1 MKVCFL
7 VGTLGRGGAE
17 KQLVY
22 MLRALREAGIA
33 VRILCLTRGESYEA
47 EIENSGVKVEWIGEA
62 KNQVARLWNIIANLR
77 REPADIVQSSHFY
90 TNIYA
95 GIAGKFLK
103 IPGIGAIR
111 SDLIYELKSHRFT
124 GNWQI
129 SLPQFLITNSAL
141 ARERTIERGVL
152 PEKIECVRNVVE
164 TGQKSEIT
172 ETENQSLNILFVG
185 RLDKNKRPE
194 RFVKLASVLT
204 KIFPGVPLQF
214 QIAGDGELRSELEN
228 LATELN
234 LSPGKLKFLGICN
247 RMSEI
252 YRKAD
257 VLIST
262 SEREGSPNA
271 VLEAMAY
278 GLPVIAS
285 NVGGTSEILSDQSGI
300 LVAPDD
306 EKALV
311 NAAAELICNRE
322 LRQQLGCAGKKYV
335 AQNHSL
341 GYLQKHLTAIYEK
354 LVRSN

>member
-22 MLRALREAGIA
+22 MLRALRQAGIA
-33 VRILCLTRGESYEA
+33 VRVLCLTRGESYES

-62 KNQVARLWNIIANLR
+62 KNQVVRLWNIVANLR

-95 GIAGKFLK
+95 GITGKFLK

-129 SLPQFLITNSAL
+129 SLPQFLIANSAL
-141 ARERTIERGVL
+141 ARARTIERGVL

-164 TGQKSEIT
+164 TEQKSEFV
-172 ETENQSLNILFVG
+172 ETENQPLNILFVG
-185 RLDKNKRPE
+185 RLDRNKRPE

-204 KIFPGVPLQF
+204 KRLPNLPIQF
-214 QIAGDGELRSELEN
+214 QIAGDGELRSEVEN
-228 LATELN
+228 LAVELN
-234 LSPGKLKFLGICN
+234 LSPAKLKFLGVCH

-285 NVGGTSEILSDQSGI
+285 NVGGTSEILDEKSGI
-300 LVAPDD
+300 LVAPND
-306 EKALV
+306 ENELV
-311 NAAAELICNRE
+311 NAVTELISNKD
-322 LRQQLGCAGKKYV
+322 LRQQLGFAGQKYV

-354 LVRSN
+354 LVSSN

>member
-22 MLRALREAGIA
+22 MLRALRQAGIA
-33 VRILCLTRGESYEA
+33 VRVLCLTRGESYEA
-47 EIENSGVKVEWIGEA
+47 EIESSGVKVEWIGEA
-62 KNQVARLWNIIANLR
+62 KNQVARLWNIVANLR

-95 GIAGKFLK
+95 GIAGKILT
-103 IPGIGAIR
+103 ISSIGAIR

-141 ARERTIERGVL
+141 AKSRTIERGVS

-164 TGQKSEIT
+164 AEQKSEFV
-172 ETENQSLNILFVG
+172 EAENQPLNILFVG
-185 RLDKNKRPE
+185 RLDRNKRPE
-194 RFVKLASVLT
+194 RFVKLASILT
-204 KIFPGVPLQF
+204 KRFPHLPLQF
-214 QIAGDGELRSELEN
+214 QIAGDGELRCEVES
-228 LATELN
+228 LAVELN
-234 LSPGKLKFLGICN
+234 LLPDKLKFLGVCS
-247 RMSEI
+247 RMNEI

-262 SEREGSPNA
+262 SEREGSPNV

-285 NVGGTSEILSDQSGI
+285 NVGGTSEILSEERGI
-300 LVAPDD
+300 LIAPGD
-306 EKALV
+306 ENALV
-311 NAAAELICNRE
+311 NAAVELIFSKE
-322 LRQQLGCAGKKYV
+322 LRQRFGFAGQKYV
-335 AQNHSL
+335 EQNHSL
-341 GYLQKHLTAIYEK
+341 GYLQNHLTAIYEK
-354 LVRSN
+354 LVKSV